1 MEVPILQNPT
11 GEVDD
16 QGSDQRV
23 EDENKMNDQQVEA
36 DLGGEHM
43 EAEKNEVGGE
53 QVGTEQAEDV
63 KIEAEKNETGGED
76 MEAEDIGMGGGEVEN
91 GKVTAVGEQ
100 VEDEKAEMM
109 NEEVEDDEE
118 EMAQQLS
125 QKDCDMEE
133 EEEEEREPEKSVD
146 DDEPVAT
153 DLDPLSKTKETQPDV
168 ETGEPPMVRRVEQ
181 WQQKPKA
188 KAKAKAGPKAKAKAK
203 AKSKVQGKGKEA
215 KSKKN
220 SKRKAEETVEVLASG
235 EEGEVPEEEVA
246 KPSQRKRV
254 ARKARAKSAAKT
266 EPSGSNEHSAKASD
280 SKENKEPPIKYKP
293 VTEEGKADIEEAF
306 NWEEGNGKGQA
317 GEECE
322 SVAGSDLGEHE
333 NQEPEPNTDK
343 KKNDL
348 QSFARRPPPKT
359 SPSRDRWLVIRDVF
373 NEHLV
378 PALKLVGFPIYKW
391 EAW

>member
-1 MEVPILQNPT
+1 
-11 GEVDD
+11 
-16 QGSDQRV
+16 
-23 EDENKMNDQQVEA
+23 
-36 DLGGEHM
+36 
-43 EAEKNEVGGE
+43 
-53 QVGTEQAEDV
+53 
-63 KIEAEKNETGGED
+63 
-76 MEAEDIGMGGGEVEN
+76 
-91 GKVTAVGEQ
+91 
-100 VEDEKAEMM
+100 MM

-125 QKDCDMEE
+125 QKDCDME

-235 EEGEVPEEEVA
+235 KEGEVPEEEVA

-391 EAW
+391 EVEWWEWAMDKLTEDSVSNENLRGLGGDAIAEKLKPVAMHQLREFCRDSCIPTEEWPNLE